1 MKTKL
6 VVFDADDTLWN
17 VSKRYASF
25 LKPPLKPTGTDT
37 LRDSEGSTV
46 RLLPGVRKV
55 LKELKERGI
64 LISIASLNSPEPNMV
79 LECLKLFQLDHYFI
93 HPQVNHK
100 GKNRN
105 IKTILKLLR
114 EKNGIQ
120 IDFPEVVFIDDQE
133 LNIKSVRKGCP
144 GIKAIHLG
152 TDIAN
157 ITQILNL
164 L

>member
-55 LKELKERGI
+55 LKELKERVI

-100 GKNRN
+100 E
-105 IKTILKLLR
+105 KT
-114 EKNGIQ
+114 E
-120 IDFPEVVFIDDQE
+120 
-133 LNIKSVRKGCP
+133 
-144 GIKAIHLG
+144 
-152 TDIAN
+152 T
-157 ITQILNL
+157 
-164 L
+164 

>member
-17 VSKRYASF
+17 VSKRYASL

-64 LISIASLNSPEPNMV
+64 LISSSKPEQPRTQHGAGVSQAIPTRSLLYSP
-79 LECLKLFQLDHYFI
+79 
-93 HPQVNHK
+93 
-100 GKNRN
+100 
-105 IKTILKLLR
+105 
-114 EKNGIQ
+114 
-120 IDFPEVVFIDDQE
+120 
-133 LNIKSVRKGCP
+133 SS
-144 GIKAIHLG
+144 
-152 TDIAN
+152 
-157 ITQILNL
+157 
-164 L
+164 